1 MADAEGP
8 VMKRA
13 RVGDLPNMVD
23 GEEKLD
29 AERTET
35 TRDVP
40 VPGSTSHAAS
50 PPTREESEDELFRDA
65 EPAVQIVLQEGVFRT
80 GVPAPTVPATPAAQK
95 LLQHSSRA
103 GDGRWLRARSSIGKV
118 GQQGSHPS

>member
-1 MADAEGP
+1 MVDAEGAAVKP
-8 VMKRA
+8 G
-13 RVGDLPNMVD
+13 RVGDLPNKVD
-23 GEEKLD
+23 GEQRLD
-29 AERTET
+29 AEITET
-35 TRDVP
+35 MRDVP
-40 VPGSTSHAAS
+40 VPGLTSHAAA
-50 PPTREESEDELFRDA
+50 PTREDSDHELFRDA